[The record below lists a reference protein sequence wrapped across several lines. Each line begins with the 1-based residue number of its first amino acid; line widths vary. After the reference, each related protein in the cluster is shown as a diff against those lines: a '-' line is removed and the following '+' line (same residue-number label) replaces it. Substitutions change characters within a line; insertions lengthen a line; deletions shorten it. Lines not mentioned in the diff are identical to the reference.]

1 MLRTPHQLFELNGRR
16 GVLRATGRPYTL
28 ATGRGGI
35 HTAAAASHYMEQTL
49 AAQEYDYIVVGA
61 GSAGCVL
68 ADRLSADGNTSVLVL
83 EAGGHD
89 RRLWINMPIGYG
101 KTFYDERV
109 NWKFDAQPD
118 PQLKGRRIYFPRGKV
133 VGGSSSINAMV
144 YCRGMAGDFDDWARM
159 GNNGWSWNDVR
170 PVYEGFE
177 RRVGADGVAA
187 PGGALFVSDVRQQL
201 HPMQRHFFSAA
212 QQAGLPFTEDFNGPQ
227 PEGVG
232 RYHINTRHGM
242 RWSAADAF
250 LRPALRRGRV
260 QLHTGA
266 MVERV
271 LFEGRTAVGVAY
283 RRGGA
288 PSSARAR
295 RAVVLSAGAVQS
307 PQLLQLSGVG
317 PGGLLQRLGV
327 PVVLAQDQVGANL
340 QDHLAMSYYYKATE
354 PTLNN
359 VLGSPWGKL
368 RVGLQ
373 YVTTLG
379 GPLSI
384 SVNQCGGFVR
394 SHPGAARPDMQLYCN
409 PVTYTLAA
417 SRHGTQIVPDRF
429 AGFILCFQPC
439 RPLSRGRVDI
449 ASADV
454 TDTPHI
460 NPGYLSHPEDVA
472 QALRGAQLIRR
483 LGQTAAMRALIKE
496 PIAPALDTM
505 DGAAMV
511 EDFRERASTCYHPV
525 GTCMMGRDADTSVVD
540 GNLKVHGLDRL
551 YVVDA
556 SVFPTVTS
564 GNTHAPTT
572 MVAHKGA
579 EAILGAAH

>member
-1 MLRTPHQLFELNGRR
+1 M
-16 GVLRATGRPYTL
+16 AD
-28 ATGRGGI
+28 
-35 HTAAAASHYMEQTL
+35 
-49 AAQEYDYIVVGA
+49 QEYDYVIVGA

-68 ADRLSADGNTSVLVL
+68 ADRLSAHGSATVLVL
-83 EAGGHD
+83 EAGDHD

-109 NWKFDAQPD
+109 NWKFSAQPE
-118 PQLKGRRIYFPRGKV
+118 PQLKGRRIYFPRGRV

-144 YCRGMAGDFDDWARM
+144 YCRGLPGDFDDWARL
-159 GNNGWSWNDVR
+159 GNRGWSWADVQ
-170 PVYEGFE
+170 PVYERFE
-177 RRVGADGVAA
+177 RRVDADGVVAE
-187 PGGALFVSDVRQQL
+187 GGPLFVSDVRKQL
-201 HPMQRHFFSAA
+201 HPIERHFFQAA
-212 QQAGLPFTEDFNGPQ
+212 EQAGLPFTEDFNGPQ

-232 RYHINTRHGM
+232 RYRINTRRGM

-260 QLHTGA
+260 QLHTAA
-266 MVERV
+266 MVDKLV
-271 LFEGRTAVGVAY
+271 FEGRKAVGVSY
-283 RRGGA
+283 RRDGN
-288 PSSARAR
+288 PMRARAR
-295 RAVVLSAGAVQS
+295 RAVVLCAGAIQS

-317 PGGLLQRLGV
+317 PAQLLQRHGV
-327 PVVLAQDQVGANL
+327 PVLLAQEQVGANL

-359 VLGSPWGKL
+359 ALSTPWGKL
-368 RVGLQ
+368 RAGLQ

-394 SHPGAARPDMQLYCN
+394 SHAGATQADTQLYCN
-409 PVTYTLAA
+409 PVTYTLAE
-417 SRHGTQIVPDRF
+417 SRTGTQIVPDQF

-439 RPLSRGRVDI
+439 RPLSRGSVQI
-449 ASADV
+449 ASARVSDA
-454 TDTPHI
+454 PLI
-460 NPGYLSHPEDVA
+460 QPNYLSHPDDVV
-472 QALRGAQLIRR
+472 QALRGARLVQRLSHAAALRGLIR
-483 LGQTAAMRALIKE
+483 E
-496 PIAPALDTM
+496 PIAPVLDDM
-505 DGAAMV
+505 DDAAMV
-511 EDFRERASTCYHPV
+511 DDFRARASTCYHPV
-525 GTCMMGRDADTSVVD
+525 GTCSMGSDASSSVVD
-540 GNLKVHGLDRL
+540 ADLKVHGLDHL

-579 EAILGAAH
+579 DAILRSQR

>member
-1 MLRTPHQLFELNGRR
+1 M
-16 GVLRATGRPYTL
+16 V
-28 ATGRGGI
+28 
-35 HTAAAASHYMEQTL
+35 
-49 AAQEYDYIVVGA
+49 AAQDFDYIVVGA

-68 ADRLSADGNTSVLVL
+68 ADQLSAGGRATVLVL

-109 NWKFDAQPD
+109 NWKFEARPD
-118 PQLKGRRIYFPRGKV
+118 PGLKDRRIYFPRGKV

-144 YCRGMAGDFDDWARM
+144 YCRGLPGDFDDWAAA
-159 GNNGWSWNDVR
+159 GNRGWGWSDVAPIYDR
-170 PVYEGFE
+170 FE
-177 RRVGADGVAA
+177 RHVDADGAPAA
-187 PGGALFVSDVRQQL
+187 QGGPLFVSDVRRQL
-201 HPMQRHFFSAA
+201 HPMARHFFAAA
-212 QQAGLPFTEDFNGPQ
+212 QQAGLPLTEDFNGPA

-232 RYHINTRHGM
+232 RYRINTRRGM

-250 LRPALRRGRV
+250 LRPALRRGQV
-260 QLHTGA
+260 TLATGA
-266 MVERV
+266 LAERV
-271 LFEGRTAVGVAY
+271 LFEGRKAVGVAY
-283 RRGGA
+283 RQGGVRQT
-288 PSSARAR
+288 ARAR
-295 RAVVLSAGAVQS
+295 AAVVLSAGAIQS

-317 PGGLLQRLGV
+317 PAALLQRHGID
-327 PVVLAQDQVGANL
+327 PVLVQERVGAGL

-359 VLGSPWGKL
+359 VLSSLWGKL

-373 YVTTLG
+373 YLTTLG

-394 SHPGAARPDMQLYCN
+394 SHPGAPQADMQLYCN
-409 PVTYTLAA
+409 PITYTLAA
-417 SRHGTQIVPDRF
+417 SKTGTQIVPDRF

-439 RPLSRGRVDI
+439 RPLSRGHVEI
-449 ASADV
+449 AGPDAA
-454 TDTPHI
+454 TAPAI
-460 NPGYLSHPEDVA
+460 APAYLSHPQDVA

-483 LGQTAAMRALIKE
+483 LENTEAMRGLILDR
-496 PIAPALDTM
+496 IAPRLDTM
-505 DGAAMV
+505 DDAAMV
-511 EDFRERASTCYHPV
+511 EDFRNRASTCYHPV
-525 GTCMMGRDADTSVVD
+525 GSCAMGPDPATSVVD
-540 GNLKVHGLDRL
+540 ANLKVHGLDRL

-556 SVFPTVTS
+556 SVFPNVTS

-579 EAILGAAH
+579 QAILAGARR